1 MLLGLCLL
9 LYKLMFHT
17 FKGINSLYLSV
28 FFIAFL
34 IQTAHHPTGEL
45 SSSNALVWWVL
56 GMRCDPSYVT
66 WTDYIVGDTV
76 TYANISTLLNTGG
89 HTIYNIS
96 AKVK

>member
-1 MLLGLCLL
+1 
-9 LYKLMFHT
+9 MFHT

-45 SSSNALVWWVL
+45 ISSNALVWWVL

-66 WTDYIVGDTV
+66 WTDYIDGDTI

>member
-1 MLLGLCLL
+1 
-9 LYKLMFHT
+9 MFHT
-17 FKGINSLYLSV
+17 FKSINSLYLSD

-34 IQTAHHPTGEL
+34 IQTAYHPADES
-45 SSSNALVWWVL
+45 SSSNALVWSVL